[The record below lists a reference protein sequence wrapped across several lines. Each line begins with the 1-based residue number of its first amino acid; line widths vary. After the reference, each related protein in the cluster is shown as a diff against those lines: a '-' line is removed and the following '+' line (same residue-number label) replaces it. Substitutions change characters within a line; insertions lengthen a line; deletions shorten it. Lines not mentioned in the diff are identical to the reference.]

1 MNIRKATAADA
12 ETLAGM
18 AAALFH
24 HEDVQALREEFEALA
39 RDEEAA
45 CFLAEEEGMAVGF
58 AQCQLRH
65 DYVEGTSTSPVGFLE
80 GLWVEETHQR
90 QGVGTRLVHACEDW
104 ARIVGCTE
112 FASDCELDNEASLAF
127 HLACGFREVNRTIWF
142 ARKL

>member
-1 MNIRKATAADA
+1 MLIRKASPADS
-12 ETLAGM
+12 L
-18 AAALFH
+18 L
-24 HEDVQALREEFEALA
+24 LA
-39 RDEEAA
+39 RLASRLWAHDPAELEPEFAELTVSSEAA
-45 CFLAEEEGMAVGF
+45 CFLAFDGTDPVGF

-90 QGVGTRLVHACEDW
+90 QGVGTCLVHACEDW
-104 ARIVGCTE
+104 ARSVGCTE

>member
-1 MNIRKATAADA
+1 MLIRKASPADSP
-12 ETLAGM
+12 L
-18 AAALFH
+18 
-24 HEDVQALREEFEALA
+24 LA
-39 RDEEAA
+39 RLASRLWAHDPAELEPEFAELTVSSEAA
-45 CFLAEEEGMAVGF
+45 CFLAFDGTNPVGF

-104 ARIVGCTE
+104 ARSVGCTE